1 MKERIL
7 MEAYEVEKKCVF
19 ENFRLDR
26 VARFDKWTG
35 TINNLSEIGSKIK
48 I

>member
-1 MKERIL
+1 MSGRLSHIRLDKMKERIL

-26 VARFDKWTG
+26 VARFDK
-35 TINNLSEIGSKIK
+35 
-48 I
+48 